1 MAIKLPQNIVIVG
14 GVAGGMSA
22 ATRARRLC
30 ESAKITVLERG
41 PYVSYANCGIPY
53 ALGGIIQDDTTLILQ
68 NPESFKSRFNID
80 VQIRSEVTA
89 INRASK
95 NVTVR
100 NLMGD
105 EETVCPYDKL
115 ILSQGAE
122 PVRLPIKG
130 SNLPQVFTLQ
140 TIDDMKSIRD
150 FIVGHKSQKVAVIGG
165 GFIGLELAENLH
177 HLGLDVTII
186 EYASHVFPPADA
198 EMAEPIH
205 TELRRHDV
213 KLLLNARVQ
222 QIEKGDQ
229 QSLINVMTANGH
241 KVPADVAI
249 MAVGVR
255 ARTSLAAAAGL
266 MIGKNGIA
274 VNKYM
279 QTSDPDIY
287 AVGDMVETEHRIL
300 GRPAVVALAGPA
312 NRQGRLAADHIFG
325 KKIAYRGNI
334 GTSACKVFGMTIAS
348 TGLSVQAL
356 RELGR
361 TPEWVTVHP
370 PDHAGYYP
378 GSSPITLR
386 VIFDP
391 ETGVL
396 LGAQAVG
403 KQGVDKRID
412 VLSTAIQAGMGICD
426 LEHLEL
432 AYAPPYGSAK
442 DPVNMAGFV
451 GSNVLRCDVHIVHPG
466 DLCSP
471 QASWQIVDVRSP
483 LEFSR
488 GHLPGAVNLPLNNL
502 RETVHTLDREKKV
515 LVYCQVG
522 YRGYLAYRVLSQIG
536 FDVVNLD
543 GGFKSVVEGGHK
555 ALQVSSNLS

>member
-1 MAIKLPQNIVIVG
+1 MAIKVPQRIVIVG

-30 ESAKITVLERG
+30 ESAKITVFEKG

-53 ALGGIIQDDTTLILQ
+53 ALGGIIQDDTKLILQ
-68 NPESFKSRFNID
+68 SPESFKNRFNID
-80 VQIRSEVTA
+80 IHIRSEVTA
-89 INRASK
+89 IDRALK
-95 NVTVR
+95 NVTIWDTVGR
-100 NLMGD
+100 
-105 EETVCPYDKL
+105 EETVYSYDKL

-122 PVRLPIKG
+122 SIRLPIKG
-130 SNLPQVFTLQ
+130 SNLRQVFTLQ
-140 TIDDMKSIRD
+140 TIDDMKSVRD
-150 FIVGHKSQKVAVIGG
+150 FIAWNKSRKAAVVGG
-165 GFIGLELAENLH
+165 GFIGLEAAENLH
-177 HLGLDVTII
+177 QLGLDVTII
-186 EYASHVFPPADA
+186 EYASQVFPPADA
-198 EMAEPIH
+198 EIAEPIH
-205 TELRRHDV
+205 TELRRQNV

-229 QSLINVMTANGH
+229 ENVNIITANGH
-241 KVPADVAI
+241 KVPADVVI

-266 MIGKNGIA
+266 ILGKNGVT

-287 AVGDMVETEHRIL
+287 AVGDMVETEHRVL
-300 GRPAVVALAGPA
+300 GEPAVVALAGPA
-312 NRQGRLAADHIFG
+312 NRQGRLVADHIFG
-325 KKIAYRGNI
+325 RKIAYRGNI
-334 GTSACKVFGMTIAS
+334 GTSVCKVFDMIIAS

-356 RELGR
+356 QKLGQ
-361 TPEWVTVHP
+361 TPDWVTVHP

-391 ETGVL
+391 ETGLL

-403 KQGVDKRID
+403 KKGVDKRID
-412 VLSTAIQAGMGICD
+412 VLSTAMQAGMSIYD

-451 GSNVLRCDVHIVHPG
+451 GSNVLRGDVHIAHPG

-471 QASWQIVDVRSP
+471 QADWQIVDVRSP

-488 GHLPGAVNLPLNNL
+488 GYVPGAVNLPLNNL
-502 RETVHTLDREKKV
+502 RETVHTLDKEKKV

-522 YRGYLAYRVLSQIG
+522 YRGYLAYRILSQMG
-536 FDVVNLD
+536 FDVINLD
-543 GGFKSVVEGGHK
+543 GGFKSVMEGGYK
-555 ALQVSSNLS
+555 ALQASPKLA